1 MYTVV
6 SYNNS
11 RTNGSVKFI
20 EVFSSCVKAIRCARK
35 CANFKY
41 GEDNVTD
48 RISQRL
54 IDVKDILIQ
63 FSSSDCL
70 DRDVFAVVSLP
81 SIKEEE
87 EEDNTSVCSCD
98 EIVLNQESVSLF
110 HKNACRRRSS
120 VDRKLFIHHDTYVNT
135 KTKEHFHVYIS
146 GEDDTENESNTE
158 SDTENDTENE
168 SNTESNTE
176 MENDMDFDF
185 DDRYDDDVYYRY
197 YDERDDDDRYYYDG
211 GYEDECFE
219 CLDL

>member
-81 SIKEEE
+81 PIKEEE

-146 GEDDTENESNTE
+146 GEDDTEN
-158 SDTENDTENE
+158 DTENE